1 MSKINQIE
9 SEIKKL
15 SAGSFQKLADAYLHK
30 KGYDRINPVGAVVG
44 SDKTRKG
51 TPDTFITLPN
61 GKYVFAE
68 YTTQQD
74 DLFSKLDA
82 DIEKCF
88 DENKT
93 KLAVNKI
100 NEVVICHSSVLNAA
114 EENALT
120 EKCQERG
127 VILNIYGIG
136 PIAYDLYQK
145 YPGLAKEFLGVEV
158 DTGQIL
164 SPEEFIAAY
173 NKNKLATKLDTRFHF
188 RNAEV
193 ERALHELEMT
203 DLLVISGRAG
213 VGKSRFALECC
224 HLYKDRHPDFN
235 VYCIYN
241 KGPDLF
247 EDLRV
252 HFSAPGQFLI
262 LVDDANR
269 ITRFDY
275 AIQLLQ
281 EKQEGRIIKVIATVR
296 DYALDKIREATKPYG
311 SAVEIELPVFEE
323 SQLKQIVE
331 NEYGIRNHLFLDR
344 IAEIAKGNP
353 RLAIMCAEVA
363 NREGTLSSIADV
375 STLYDEYFASIRK
388 DFEDLGNAELLK
400 TAGIISFFRAVDRSY
415 DAVMTSISKAFQI
428 SPTTFWTNARKLHEL
443 EVCDIYENEVVRTE
457 DQVLSTYLFYLAFFK
472 VHVMD
477 FGVLLE
483 HFFPAQRSR
492 LVDAINPV
500 LASFDV
506 EKITNLIRPHVQR
519 NWKALEQTADE
530 ESLLHLLDVFWFVDR
545 IETLLYIQNQISK
558 ISVEPVDINKIE
570 FKATADS
577 TSPSILTVL
586 SSFVHAENDIFI
598 IALNLL
604 YDYIEKLPGEVP
616 KLMRILI
623 DRFGFEPE
631 SYAFGYSLQ
640 RTVIEQAWLRT
651 QNGSIAI
658 NARIF
663 LVLAAA
669 YLNTY
674 YHAHRYKGG
683 HAFSIIKFHLA
694 PTAELFELRKALL
707 NRLFELYEKDSL
719 QSGVLEAICNYST
732 SGYKISGHEII
743 LHDSFEILS
752 FISGNLNAS
761 SYRHCMI
768 VQEYLDFLEEQKVD
782 FPKELR
788 ESFKNEIYTLSEILL
803 LDFAEK
809 RTLHLDY
816 ETYQKYKREQ
826 LKSHFATYALAD
838 YKRFFD
844 HCSKIR
850 EGISTQ
856 RALDYKLPN
865 GILEVFSMLAEKD
878 PTLFQQTVKYY
889 LELGDPF
896 SLNPY
901 IIMNSLL
908 NNFTAKQVFDDI
920 SQSQYSMRKRWLINY
935 YEIVPA
941 ADVKLEHL
949 NHLYELY
956 KTATVMEL
964 PHSLDFLL
972 KFRAIDGR
980 VVARMVGIILEKTAV
995 EPQFGHALSMLF
1007 NPHTEANKMLIDLF
1021 EGELSLLEQAYF
1033 TAMKVDRH
1041 LDFDSR
1047 TFTQILDADSGFI
1060 EEYIDHIY
1068 SVKEHVSKYDD
1079 SRDYSILWLRG
1090 DHTELMRRAIERI
1103 YKHESSNSRYYFSYL
1118 ERFFIVRGE
1127 GGQNNATIIDR
1138 QDRLLE
1144 ALIIERHS
1152 DKKFVKF
1159 LFDLIAEFSGARR
1172 RALIDILL
1180 KYNKKFEDFEN
1191 LHLDSM
1197 MHSWS
1202 GSAVPMLQERL
1213 EYLQSLLPLLNTV
1226 DLLLHRRLVERRIN
1240 DIRTDIEREK
1250 RNDFIEK
1257 T

>member
-44 SDKTRKG
+44 SDKTKKG

-82 DIEKCF
+82 DLKKCF

-93 KLAVNKI
+93 KLAVSKI
-100 NEVVICHSSVLNAA
+100 NEIVICHSSMLNAA

-120 EKCQERG
+120 EKCQKRG

-164 SPEEFIAAY
+164 PPEEFIAAY

-188 RNAEV
+188 RNAEIDC
-193 ERALHELEMT
+193 ALHELEKT
-203 DLLVISGRAG
+203 DLLIINGRAG

-224 HLYKDRHPDFN
+224 HLFKDRHPDFSI
-235 VYCIYN
+235 YCVYN

-252 HFSAPGQFLI
+252 HFSAPGHFLI

-281 EKQEGRIIKVIATVR
+281 EKQEARIIKVIATVR

-311 SAVEIELPVFEE
+311 SAVEMELPVFEE

-331 NEYGIRNHLFLDR
+331 SEYGIRNHLFLDR

-388 DFEDLGNAELLK
+388 DFEDLENAELLK

-415 DAVMTSISKAFQI
+415 DAVMSSISKAFHI

-472 VHVMD
+472 VRVMD

-492 LVDAINPV
+492 LVDVINPV
-500 LASFDV
+500 LASFDA

-519 NWKALEQTADE
+519 NWKALKQTADE
-530 ESLLHLLDVFWFVDR
+530 KSLLHLLDVFWFVDR
-545 IETLLYIQNQISK
+545 TETLLYVQNQISK
-558 ISVEPVDINKIE
+558 ISPEPVDIDKIE
-570 FKATADS
+570 FKTTADT
-577 TSPSILTVL
+577 TSPSILIVL
-586 SSFVHAENDIFI
+586 SSFEHAEIDNFI

-616 KLMRILI
+616 KLMRILV

-651 QNGSIAI
+651 QNGSNAI
-658 NARIF
+658 NTRIF
-663 LVLAAA
+663 LVLADA

-674 YHAHRYKGG
+674 YHAHRYKGE
-683 HAFSIIKFHLA
+683 HTFSIIKFHLA
-694 PTAELFELRKALL
+694 PTAELFELRKTLL
-707 NRLFELYEKDSL
+707 NRLFELYENVSF
-719 QSGVLEAICNYST
+719 QPEVLEVIYNYST

-743 LHDSFEILS
+743 LHDSMMILP
-752 FISGNLNAS
+752 FLRGNLNTS
-761 SYRHCMI
+761 SYRHCLI
-768 VQEYLDFLEEQKVD
+768 VQEYLDFLEERKVD
-782 FPKELR
+782 FPMELR
-788 ESFKNEIYTLSEILL
+788 ERFKSDIYSLSEILL

-816 ETYQKYKREQ
+816 EAYQKYKREQ
-826 LKSHFATYALAD
+826 IRSYFEDYTLDD

-856 RALDYKLPN
+856 RTLDYKLPN
-865 GILEVFSMLAEKD
+865 GILEAFSMLAEKD

-901 IIMNSLL
+901 IIMNSLFS
-908 NNFTAKQVFDDI
+908 NFTAIQVFDDI
-920 SQSQYSMRKRWLINY
+920 SQSQYPMRKRWQINFYELI
-935 YEIVPA
+935 PA
-941 ADVKLEHL
+941 DDVKPEHL
-949 NHLYELY
+949 DHLLELY

-972 KFRAIDGR
+972 KFRAIDSR
-980 VVARMVGIILEKTAV
+980 AVARLIGIILEKTAV
-995 EPQFGHALSMLF
+995 ELQFGHALSMLF
-1007 NPHTEANKMLIDLF
+1007 NPNTEANKVLIDLF
-1021 EGELSLLEQAYF
+1021 AGEFSLLKQAYF
-1033 TAMKVDRH
+1033 AAMKVERH

-1047 TFTQILDADSGFI
+1047 TFTQILNADNGFI

-1079 SRDYSILWLRG
+1079 SRDYSILWLRD
-1090 DHTELMRRAIERI
+1090 DHAALLRRAIERI

-1118 ERFFIVRGE
+1118 ERFFTVRE
-1127 GGQNNATIIDR
+1127 GGQNNAAIIDR
-1138 QDRLLE
+1138 QDRLLK
-1144 ALIIERHS
+1144 ALIIEKHS

-1172 RALIDILL
+1172 RALIDIFL
-1180 KYNKKFEDFEN
+1180 KYTKKFEDFEN

-1240 DIRTDIEREK
+1240 GIRTDIEREK
-1250 RNDFIEK
+1250 KSDFIEK